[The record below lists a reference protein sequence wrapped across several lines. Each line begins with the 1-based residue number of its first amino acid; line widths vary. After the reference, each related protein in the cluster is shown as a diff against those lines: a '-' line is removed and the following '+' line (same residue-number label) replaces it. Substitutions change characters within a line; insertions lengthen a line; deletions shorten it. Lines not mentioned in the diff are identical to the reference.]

1 MSISGLNM
9 RLSKLENA
17 FSALN
22 VNTTEQTNTTSVD
35 LSDELLVINN
45 SIKQLEE
52 KLDGVIKKVSENAE
66 SIKSNKSSYEDML
79 QKSQKL
85 DKSLEKLEKKVE
97 TLSKKAAAQDS
108 Q

>member
-17 FSALN
+17 FSSLN
-22 VNTTEQTNTTSVD
+22 VNTTEQTTATSVN

-52 KLDGVIKKVSENAE
+52 KLDGVIKRVSENVE
-66 SIKSNKSSYEDML
+66 SIKSDKTSYEDLL

-85 DKSLEKLEKKVE
+85 EKSLEKLEKKVE
-97 TLSKKAAAQDS
+97 TLSKKGSQDS

>member
-1 MSISGLNM
+1 M

-17 FSALN
+17 FSSLN
-22 VNTTEQTNTTSVD
+22 VNTTEQTSMTSVD
-35 LSDELLVINN
+35 LSDELLAINN

-52 KLDGVIKKVSENAE
+52 KLDGVIKRVSENAE
-66 SIKSNKSSYEDML
+66 SIKSDKTSYEDML

-85 DKSLEKLEKKVE
+85 EKSIEKLEKKVE
-97 TLSKKAAAQDS
+97 TLSKKGSQDS

>member
-17 FSALN
+17 FSSLN
-22 VNTTEQTNTTSVD
+22 VNTTEQTSMTSVD
-35 LSDELLVINN
+35 LSDELLAINN
-45 SIKQLEE
+45 SIKLLEE
-52 KLDGVIKKVSENAE
+52 KLDGVIKRVSENAE
-66 SIKSNKSSYEDML
+66 SIKSDKTSYEDIL

-85 DKSLEKLEKKVE
+85 EKSIEKLEKKVE
-97 TLSKKAAAQDS
+97 TLSKKGSQDS